1 MALNLA
7 RVSRLRATFH
17 TLPLFYKTWRWKS
30 TLAPVFQKLLR
41 KKKARFV
48 KFDSISGYHHL
59 GVGAYFNL
67 KLTLSAL
74 KLSRNDCIYSRNP
87 YLLKSSSRFPNVLY
101 QCSFSFI
108 PDQNEKK
115 KTRFLSSTS
124 PPPVQKD
131 ILFKTLYR
139 KIVDT
144 AFLRLNKIPK
154 TIFS

>member
-1 MALNLA
+1 MEIHPCSCFSEA
-7 RVSRLRATFH
+7 S
-17 TLPLFYKTWRWKS
+17 K
-30 TLAPVFQKLLR
+30 

-59 GVGAYFNL
+59 GVRAYFNL
-67 KLTLSAL
+67 KLTLSVL

-108 PDQNEKK
+108 LDQNEKKK

-139 KIVDT
+139 KIVAT